1 MTMQPPRPNRK
12 QHGQRSC
19 QVRNR
24 LRHGQ
29 TMTKYVDVRPFELLE
44 GRLLPSDENNLNSKD
59 QFALIFINARAVK
72 TKKFMN
78 SPQTT
83 NQSHD
88 IRHGFHFRCRSICQ
102 VRLPNLETNN
112 SL

>member
-44 GRLLPSDENNLNSKD
+44 GRLLPSDENNFNSKD
-59 QFALIFINARAVK
+59 QFALIFINARAAAYELQ
-72 TKKFMN
+72 TKY
-78 SPQTT
+78 SR
-83 NQSHD
+83 HD
-88 IRHGFHFRCRSICQ
+88 AVFN
-102 VRLPNLETNN
+102 P
-112 SL
+112 

>member
-72 TKKFMN
+72 TKK
-78 SPQTT
+78 TKA
-83 NQSHD
+83 H
-88 IRHGFHFRCRSICQ
+88 CQ
-102 VRLPNLETNN
+102 FPV
-112 SL
+112 